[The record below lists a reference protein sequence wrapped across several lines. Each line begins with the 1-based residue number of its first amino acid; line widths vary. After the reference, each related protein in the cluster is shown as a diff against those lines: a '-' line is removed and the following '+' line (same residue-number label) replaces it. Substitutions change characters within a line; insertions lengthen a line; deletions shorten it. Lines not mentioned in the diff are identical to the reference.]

1 MQLPTFLQPETRILD
16 FGVESPDLAH
26 ELASDGV
33 TRYLGLVTLAAL
45 HTVRSQAD
53 GLERR
58 FHELASPDQVRR
70 CSTDVLI
77 VRPAFAERLWMVG
90 ELRHVRY
97 VALESGW
104 SARDVE
110 TRLAKTAARF
120 SRAVTPRGRFD
131 VGETRFD
138 LLEISRQAPPRTRR
152 YFSPVWGPEG
162 LIQRLDAAGIQYAAL
177 RWFEDLPHMEPGE
190 DLDVLVTDEHL
201 AAFGTLMNEE
211 PGTIPLDL
219 YSETG
224 LPSSD
229 YKNMAYYPPQLA
241 RQLLDRAVVHS
252 SGCRVPAPL
261 DHLRSLAYHAAYH
274 KGMSSG
280 LASAHVAE
288 TVTDPEHDYKSALE
302 SLARSVGVR
311 LDASL
316 DGVDE
321 YLAGEGWRPSVDTLV
336 RLADGNLWIK
346 AKFFAAK
353 PEPVIP
359 PETTVFLLRER
370 LASVVGTDEVLALLD
385 HLGFEVL
392 MTSELDSAAAARCAE
407 QTRGGNWGQ
416 GPFPVSGGGPVTVVV
431 AVHYAPA
438 PPVGKALDKYPRLSN
453 NDVLV
458 AKERV
463 RDLVAARVSAHE
475 RFNPVH
481 SSDNELEAWEYVTI
495 ALPQAAEE
503 LQELVGQR
511 RVHYRTTVP
520 VVRQLSRGRRAKV
533 EVVDGADG
541 RVVRKTFAAGYLRH
555 MERELLALQQLS
567 PEVAAVPP
575 LLASGDNWFS
585 CPYYRDQLAPLMTSR
600 KLVPLPLV
608 RDMVDVLRQIHEH
621 GFDLV
626 DAKPQNFILDHRAGL
641 KIVDFEFL
649 HRYTNDRPPFA
660 SSYAFRGVPAGYTDD
675 LPVSDLSYERR
686 WLAFTG
692 LSADQLTSGS
702 PMSQHT
708 SRAVFRTKRAI
719 LGPRGP
725 VRRIQGQVRLGA
737 RTTRRATG
745 RTFSRWARAR
755 AKAA

>member
-1 MQLPTFLQPETRILD
+1 MPSFLRPETRVLD
-16 FGVESPDLAH
+16 FGAESPDLAH
-26 ELASDGV
+26 ELASKGV
-33 TRYLGLVTLAAL
+33 NHYLGLVTPAAL
-45 HTVRSQAD
+45 DAVRSQAG

-77 VRPAFAERLWMVG
+77 VRPAFAERLWMVRD
-90 ELRHVRY
+90 LRHVHH

-104 SARDVE
+104 GVRHLE
-110 TRLAKTAARF
+110 TRLAKTAARL
-120 SRAVTPRGRFD
+120 SRAVTPRAGFE
-131 VGETRFD
+131 VGATRFD
-138 LLEISRQAPPRTRR
+138 LLEITRQAPPRTRR

-162 LIQRLDAAGIQYAAL
+162 LIERLEAAGIQYAAL

-190 DLDVLVTDEHL
+190 DLDVLVRDEHL
-201 AAFGTLMNEE
+201 AAIGTLLNEE

-241 RQLLDRAVVHS
+241 RQLLDRAVVHA
-252 SGCRVPAPL
+252 SGCRVPESL

-280 LASAHVAE
+280 LASAHVAG
-288 TVTDPEHDYKSALE
+288 TVANPEHDYKSALE
-302 SLARSVGVR
+302 SLAQSVGVAI
-311 LDASL
+311 DASL
-316 DGVDE
+316 EGVDE
-321 YLAGEGWRPSVDTLV
+321 YLANEGWRPSVDTLV
-336 RLADGNLWIK
+336 RLSDGNPWIN
-346 AKFFAAK
+346 ARFFAAE
-353 PEPVIP
+353 PEPVNP
-359 PETTVFLLRER
+359 PEATVFLLRER
-370 LASVVGTDEVLALLD
+370 LASVIGTEEVLALLD

-392 MTSELDSAAAARCAE
+392 MTSELDSVAAARCAG

-416 GPFPVSGGGPVTVVV
+416 GPFPVSGGGPSTVVV
-431 AVHYAPA
+431 AGHYAPT

-453 NDVLV
+453 NDVLL
-458 AKERV
+458 AKERI

-495 ALPQAAEE
+495 ALPQDVEK
-503 LQELVGQR
+503 LRELVDQR
-511 RVHYRTTVP
+511 RAQYRTDVP

-533 EVVDGADG
+533 EIVEGANG
-541 RVVRKTFAAGYLRH
+541 QVVRKTFATGYQRH

-567 PEVAAVPP
+567 PDVAAIPP
-575 LLASGDNWFS
+575 LLEKGENWFTS
-585 CPYYRDQLAPLMTSR
+585 PYYRDQLAALMTTR
-600 KLVPLPLV
+600 KLVPLSLV
-608 RDMVDVLRQIHEH
+608 RDMVDVLRQIHAH
-621 GFDLV
+621 GYDLV
-626 DAKPQNFILDHRAGL
+626 DAKPQNFILDQRAGL
-641 KIVDFEFL
+641 KIIDFEFL
-649 HRYTNDRPPFA
+649 HRYPDDPPPFS

-692 LSADQLTSGS
+692 LSADQLTSGT
-702 PMSQHT
+702 PISQHA
-708 SRAVFRTKRAI
+708 SRAVFRTRRAI

-725 VRRIQGQVRLGA
+725 VRRLQGQLRSGA
-737 RTTRRATG
+737 GNARRATG